1 MTWEILIPIIAKFG
15 LDFAE
20 LLMKK
25 YSTGNPPTL
34 ADLQELK
41 ALTEKK
47 ARDLLLAR
55 LAAAGIDPASPQGQ
69 ILLGMAG

>member
-1 MTWEILIPIIAKFG
+1 MSWEIMIPIIAKFG

-25 YSTGNPPTL
+25 YGTGNPPTL

-41 ALTEKK
+41 ALTQKDAK
-47 ARDLLLAR
+47 AIMLAR
-55 LAAAGIDPASPQGQ
+55 LTAAGIDPASPQGL
-69 ILLGMAG
+69 ILLGLTS